1 MAPCRAADARTYPAG
16 ASRDIGTAM
25 DTPLHVERRP
35 VTGGTVAVLRM
46 HRPEA
51 RNAMDSG
58 MLVALADAIDDAAGD
73 DDVAGLLLTG
83 DDAVFS
89 AGADVKEPMGD
100 GGRRRMELFTQVYE
114 SLTLFPLPTAAAIV
128 GPAIGGG
135 AEAAIACDLRVAD
148 TTARFRFP
156 GAIYGVPVGTSR
168 TIGQVGLGIAKD
180 WVLSSRDVDVEEA
193 HRAGLVQRL
202 VSAGEAEATA
212 LAWLDLCSR
221 RDRGTVQ
228 LLKRL
233 FNDGAGLRDRVMFE
247 NDALRAQSETGSL
260 PPGLDVDLPRTVRP
274 RRR

>member
-1 MAPCRAADARTYPAG
+1 
-16 ASRDIGTAM
+16 M

-35 VTGGTVAVLRM
+35 VTRGVVAVLTM

-51 RNAMDSG
+51 RNAMDSV
-58 MLVALADAIDDAAGD
+58 MLAALADAVDDAAGAP
-73 DDVAGLLLTG
+73 DVVGLLLTG
-83 DDAVFS
+83 EGGVFS
-89 AGADVKEPMGD
+89 AGADVKEATDD

-114 SLTLFPLPTAAAIV
+114 ALTLFERPTAAAIS
-128 GPAIGGG
+128 GPAVGGG

-156 GAIYGVPVGTSR
+156 GAIYGVPVGTAR
-168 TIGQVGLGIAKD
+168 TVGQVGLGIAKD
-180 WVLSSRDVDVEEA
+180 WVLSSRDVPAEEA

-202 VSAGEAEATA
+202 VPEGVTVEAA
-212 LAWLDLCSR
+212 LSWLDLCSQ
-221 RDRGTVQ
+221 RDPDTVQ

-247 NDALRAQSETGSL
+247 NDTLRAQAEAGAL
-260 PPGLDVDLPRTVRP
+260 APRLDADLPRTVRP

>member
-1 MAPCRAADARTYPAG
+1 
-16 ASRDIGTAM
+16 M
-25 DTPLHVERRP
+25 DTPLHVEHRP
-35 VTGGTVAVLRM
+35 VTGGTVAVLTM
-46 HRPEA
+46 HRPGA
-51 RNAMDSG
+51 RNAMDST
-58 MLVALADAIDDAAGD
+58 MLAALADAIDDAAGD
-73 DDVAGLLLTG
+73 PALAGLLLTG
-83 DDAVFS
+83 ADGAFS
-89 AGADVKEPMGD
+89 AGADVKEAMDD
-100 GGRRRMELFTQVYE
+100 GGRRRMELFTAVYE
-114 SLTLFPLPTAAAIV
+114 SLTLFPLPTAAAIA

-180 WVLSSRDVDVEEA
+180 WVLSSRDVPVEEA
-193 HRAGLVQRL
+193 HTAGLVQRL
-202 VSAGEAEATA
+202 VPGGDAVDAAM
-212 LAWLDLCSR
+212 AWLDLCSQ

-247 NDALRAQSETGSL
+247 NDALRAQTEAGTL
-260 PPGLDVDLPRTVRP
+260 PPGLDVDLPRTIRP

>member
-1 MAPCRAADARTYPAG
+1 MDA
-16 ASRDIGTAM
+16 
-25 DTPLHVERRP
+25 PLHVERHA
-35 VTGGTVAVLRM
+35 VTRGTVVVLRM
-46 HRPEA
+46 HRPAA
-51 RNAMDSG
+51 RNAMDSA
-58 MLVALADAIDDAAGD
+58 MLVALADAIDVAAGD
-73 DDVAGLLLTG
+73 PDLAGLLLTG
-83 DDAVFS
+83 GDEAFS
-89 AGADVKEPMGD
+89 AGADVKEPLD
-100 GGRRRMELFTQVYE
+100 DAGRRRMELFTQVYE
-114 SLTLFPLPTAAAIV
+114 SLTLFPLPTAAAIS

-135 AEAAIACDLRVAD
+135 AEAALACDLRVAD

-202 VSAGEAEATA
+202 VDPGQAMATA
-212 LAWLDLCSR
+212 LDWLDLCSR

-247 NDALRAQSETGSL
+247 NDALRAQSETGAL
-260 PPGLDVDLPRTVRP
+260 PPGLDADLPRTVRP